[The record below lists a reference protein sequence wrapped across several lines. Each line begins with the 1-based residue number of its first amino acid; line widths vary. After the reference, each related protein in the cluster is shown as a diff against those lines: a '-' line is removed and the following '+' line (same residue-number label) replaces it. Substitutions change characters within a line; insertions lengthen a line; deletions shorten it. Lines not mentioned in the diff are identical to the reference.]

1 MTDHKRLPS
10 QLEPWC
16 GRKRDWCRA
25 QSVYDGDMIR
35 VCFVCLG
42 NICRSPTAEAVVRHH
57 AEKGGLLGHLF
68 LDSAGTGAYH
78 VGERP
83 DRRSSEAAKRRSITL
98 SGRARQ
104 FHASDFE
111 QFDYVLAMD
120 ADNLAALK
128 HIVPASF
135 QGVLALFRDFD
146 ESAGPNAGV
155 PDPYFGGEA
164 GFEEVLDQ
172 CERAARGLLR
182 DIQRRLKHQM

>member
-1 MTDHKRLPS
+1 M
-10 QLEPWC
+10 
-16 GRKRDWCRA
+16 
-25 QSVYDGDMIR
+25 
-35 VCFVCLG
+35 
-42 NICRSPTAEAVVRHH
+42 
-57 AEKGGLLGHLF
+57 F

-104 FHASDFE
+104 FHASDFD

-155 PDPYFGGEA
+155 PDPYFGGEV

-182 DIQRRLKHQM
+182 DIQRRLKHQT